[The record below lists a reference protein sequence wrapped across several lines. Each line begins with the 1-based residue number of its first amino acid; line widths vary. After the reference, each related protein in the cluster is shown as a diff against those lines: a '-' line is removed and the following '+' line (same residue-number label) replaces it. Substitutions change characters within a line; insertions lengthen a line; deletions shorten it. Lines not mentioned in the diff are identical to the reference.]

1 MRHRWKFLE
10 VGLARFFLARMEL
23 ESMKTSAEEIE
34 NRITEIDP
42 EVEFL
47 AVENAGGDALRIYI
61 DYPGGVNLEICQK
74 VTSGLGELLEKH
86 TLEVSSPGPQRP
98 LTKPEHFVRFEGRRA
113 KVRTTEA
120 IDGRRNFT
128 GTILEAAES
137 DFTLGCDGE
146 IARIS
151 YESVERSHLVPV
163 IPEGASN

>member
-1 MRHRWKFLE
+1 
-10 VGLARFFLARMEL
+10 
-23 ESMKTSAEEIE
+23 MKTSAEEIE
-34 NRITEIDP
+34 KRIAEIDP

-61 DYPGGVNLEICQK
+61 DYPGGVNLAICQK
-74 VTSGLGELLEKH
+74 VTSGLGDLLERH

-113 KVRTTEA
+113 KVRTVEA

-128 GTILEAAES
+128 GTILEAGERE
-137 DFTLGCDGE
+137 FTLGCDGE
-146 IARIS
+146 LARIS
-151 YESVERSHLVPV
+151 YESIERSHLVPV

>member
-1 MRHRWKFLE
+1 
-10 VGLARFFLARMEL
+10 
-23 ESMKTSAEEIE
+23 MKTSAEEIE

-61 DYPGGVNLEICQK
+61 DYPGGVNLAICQK

-86 TLEVSSPGPQRP
+86 TLEVSSPGPHRP
-98 LTKPEHFVRFEGRRA
+98 LTKPEHFARFEGRRA
-113 KVRTTEA
+113 KVRTKEA

-137 DFTLGCDGE
+137 EFTLGCDGE
-146 IARIS
+146 IARIP
-151 YESVERSHLVPV
+151 YESAERSHLVPV